1 MAQQI
6 NKSGT
11 LGYKILV
18 AVLVIVIA
26 ALFYTQTTGS
36 TTMIDKAKAEQNT
49 KDLYKIIT
57 GGDVE
62 IMKAEEVSGVYR
74 MSIRIKSTTGTDTLQ
89 DIYVTKD
96 GQYFSTVLVNLEA
109 QKTVLAVQS
118 AFTQCLLGKKVV
130 IFGLSTDQA
139 TQVQLQSLGAFS
151 TNLYFDCSG
160 QNLAVCQQ
168 LNITSVPT
176 IFVNGVNV
184 PGPQSVQWFE
194 QNIGCYMTMNGTAP

>member
-1 MAQQI
+1 MAPQV

-18 AVLVIVIA
+18 VILVIVIA
-26 ALFYTQTTGS
+26 GLAYIQTTGG
-36 TTMIDKAKAEQNT
+36 TMTVDKTKAEQST
-49 KDLYKIIT
+49 IDLYKIIT
-57 GGDVE
+57 GGTVE
-62 IMKAEEVSGVYR
+62 VLKTDEVSGVYK
-74 MSIRIKSTTGTDTLQ
+74 MSLRLKTATTDTLQ

-96 GQYFSTVLVNLEA
+96 GQFFSTNLINLET
-109 QKTVLAVQS
+109 QKKALAEQS
-118 AFTQCLLGKKVV
+118 AFTQCLLNKKVV

-139 TQVQLQSLGAFS
+139 TQVQLQALGAFS
-151 TNLYFDCSG
+151 PSIYFDCSG

-176 IFVNGVNV
+176 IFVNGVHV

-194 QNIGCYMTMNGTAP
+194 QNIGCYMSVNGTAP